1 MELLPDGKIVL
12 DTHDMDGVR
21 SLILAKKR
29 MVVDIHYP
37 TEPSIGDFV
46 FAWERVTGDDF
57 VSGKVVGVE

>member
-1 MELLPDGKIVL
+1 MELLHDGRIVL
-12 DTHDMDGVR
+12 DAQDMDGVR
-21 SLILAKKR
+21 SLIFAKKR

-57 VSGKVVGVE
+57 VAGMVAGFE